1 MVEGCTGVCMQMLLF
16 RFSQLMKEIEKHK
29 DAKPFLEPVDTKAF
43 PQYKKYIKHPM
54 DLGKISSKLAN
65 NE

>member
-1 MVEGCTGVCMQMLLF
+1 MAEV
-16 RFSQLMKEIEKHK
+16 EKHK

-54 DLGKISSKLAN
+54 DLGKVANKLSN